1 MANNPNK
8 RYILGGIL
16 VLIGGLLVLENLR
29 ILDNIFPYYLFDWYS
44 IPLLIGIVLIT
55 TRDKVGFGI
64 ALTIFGSIFLL
75 EEMSHYYRWRFDFWD
90 VFDFWPIVFIA
101 VGLSLILRKGR
112 NSAGGWNEKKKFD
125 DSDTDYVDEMA
136 FFGGSDRIITS
147 KEFKGGK
154 LTSIFGGTDL
164 NLVNADLAM
173 GTNVLDVFVLFGGT
187 DILVPSDMNVKIQVT
202 SIFGG
207 FSDERKILNE
217 NPDNDG
223 KELIIKGLVLFGG
236 GDVK

>member
-1 MANNPNK
+1 MASNPNK
-8 RYILGGIL
+8 RYILGGVL
-16 VLIGGLLVLENLR
+16 VLIGALLVLENLR
-29 ILDNIFPYYLFDWYS
+29 IFDNIFPYYLFDWYS

-55 TRDKVGFGI
+55 TRDKIGFGI

-90 VFDFWPIVFIA
+90 VFDFGPIIFIA

-112 NSAGGWNEKKKFD
+112 DRNGSWNEKKNLD
-125 DSDTDYVDEMA
+125 GSDSDYVDEMA
-136 FFGGSDRIITS
+136 FFGGSERIITS
-147 KEFKGGK
+147 REFKGGK

-164 NLVNADLAM
+164 NLMNADLAT

-187 DILVPSDMNVKIQVT
+187 DIVVSSDMNVRIQVT
-202 SIFGG
+202 SIFGA
-207 FSDERKILNE
+207 FSDERKVLND
-217 NPDNDG
+217 NPDNDD
-223 KELIIKGLVLFGG
+223 KELVIKGLVLFGG